1 MTMYDLVCYECDSQL
16 LIQIKDDD
24 TEQLFHC
31 PFCGSEEIELI
42 EVNQDE

>member
-16 LIQIKDDD
+16 LIKCEADD